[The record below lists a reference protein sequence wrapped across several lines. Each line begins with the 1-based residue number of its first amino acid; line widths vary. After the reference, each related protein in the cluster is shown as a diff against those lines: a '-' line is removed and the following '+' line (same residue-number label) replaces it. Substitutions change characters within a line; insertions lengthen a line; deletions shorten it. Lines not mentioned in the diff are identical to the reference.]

1 MNMITSIQHDFR
13 PQLQRLSN
21 YLDLNGDRAAASF
34 FRQIQEKLD
43 RTRTEEELLNVFMVM
58 STSAFQGFTLDPFAV
73 QVADQLL
80 AKAQHYAVTLSAD
93 SRSEH

>member
-1 MNMITSIQHDFR
+1 MINSIRQDFR

-21 YLDLNGDRAAASF
+21 YLDLSGEPAAAAF
-34 FRQIQEKLD
+34 FRQIQSKLEQ
-43 RTRTEEELLNVFMVM
+43 TQSEEELLNVFMIM
-58 STSAFQGFTLDPFAV
+58 STSAFQGFHLDPFAV

-93 SRSEH
+93 ASSGH